1 MDQNLEKR
9 NETAVS
15 KSNVAAFVHD
25 MKELEIKQFTLR
37 KLHEKCVEE
46 RNRTKNNDENKFS
59 ATEYAYQTAT
69 KKLND
74 ALQNRKIKPQEI
86 VEKPKQ
92 VKEPMSIG
100 LLFLIPLPIFHIIS
114 ILIDQLILYP
124 YQRKNHVAIP
134 EQMIWGILALLI
146 IALIIL
152 QIMNHQ
158 IAEYRFINYNKKKEK
173 YEQYIQSLSEYEQQ
187 EQHLSN
193 CQNQYALA
201 QKEFIHAKKQREE
214 AQKQIEKLDC
224 IAKLLAQHIAEIESK
239 KDQLYA
245 LNIVPP
251 DYRTL
256 DSLIEFDQMYRN
268 DLVDTMREA
277 VLIYEER
284 VARKVLIRGIE
295 KIYTMLGKLTSAMHN
310 IESALY
316 SIQSEVS
323 MMSDDVYKIATSS
336 EKFRD
341 DMLSESRAARYAAE
355 ALQES
360 TERCEWYMNRQYW
373 KN

>member
-1 MDQNLEKR
+1 MQK
-9 NETAVS
+9 NET
-15 KSNVAAFVHD
+15 
-25 MKELEIKQFTLR
+25 
-37 KLHEKCVEE
+37 
-46 RNRTKNNDENKFS
+46 
-59 ATEYAYQTAT
+59 Y
-69 KKLND
+69 
-74 ALQNRKIKPQEI
+74 
-86 VEKPKQ
+86 
-92 VKEPMSIG
+92 
-100 LLFLIPLPIFHIIS
+100 
-114 ILIDQLILYP
+114 
-124 YQRKNHVAIP
+124 
-134 EQMIWGILALLI
+134 
-146 IALIIL
+146 
-152 QIMNHQ
+152 
-158 IAEYRFINYNKKKEK
+158 EK
-173 YEQYIQSLSEYEQQ
+173 YQSALSEYEQQ
-187 EQHLSN
+187 EQHLYT

-201 QKEFIHAKKQREE
+201 QKEFIHAKKQRKE

-224 IAKLLAQHIAEIESK
+224 ITKLLAQHIDEIESK

-295 KIYTMLGKLTSAMHN
+295 KIYTMLGNLTSAMHN

-323 MMSDDVYKIATSS
+323 MMSDDVYKIAASS

-355 ALQES
+355 ALQKS

>member
-15 KSNVAAFVHD
+15 KCNVAAFVHD

-46 RNRTKNNDENKFS
+46 RNRTKKNSENEFN
-59 ATEYAYQTAT
+59 TAENADR
-69 KKLND
+69 KAIQELNE

-86 VEKPKQ
+86 IEKPKEAEAA
-92 VKEPMSIG
+92 EPLGKG
-100 LLFLIPLPIFHIIS
+100 LMIFLGLIWGFYLICLLTKVIDFILPFFCYS
-114 ILIDQLILYP
+114 LILVLY
-124 YQRKNHVAIP
+124 
-134 EQMIWGILALLI
+134 LL
-146 IALIIL
+146 
-152 QIMNHQ
+152 
-158 IAEYRFINYNKKKEK
+158 EFIRRNKKNKQYLNYLQKNETYEK
-173 YEQYIQSLSEYEQQ
+173 YQSALSEYEQQ
-187 EQHLSN
+187 EQHLYT

-201 QKEFIHAKKQREE
+201 QKEFIHAKKQRKE

-224 IAKLLAQHIAEIESK
+224 ITKLLAQHIDEIESK

-295 KIYTMLGKLTSAMHN
+295 KIYTMLGNLTSAMHN

-323 MMSDDVYKIATSS
+323 MMSDDVYKIAASS

-355 ALQES
+355 ALQKS